1 MNFEIAKGHFNVAVL
16 LTLSG
21 GFLDAFTY
29 IGHGKVFANSMT
41 GNIVLLAVN
50 LAAGDWQQASRHIS
64 PIVGFACG
72 VLAAHLLQLVT
83 PRRVRHPEIAALVFE
98 IVFLTASS
106 LKGLPEFWLIPGIS
120 FVATLQ
126 TMFFT
131 HSGEVAYTSVMTT
144 GNLRRCAQL
153 FFESTIPGRDSA
165 GLHDAAV
172 LGAISLSFALGAVVG
187 GLTTRRLHDA
197 ALRVPATF
205 LFAALLDICRRVLSS
220 RSTDIY
226 GTASRPDGQV
236 PSRNH

>member
-1 MNFEIAKGHFNVAVL
+1 MDIEAAQAHPNVAVL

-64 PIVGFACG
+64 PIVGFVCG
-72 VLAAHLLQLVT
+72 VLAAHLLQLVI
-83 PRRVRHPEIAALVFE
+83 PRRVRHPAIAALLFE
-98 IVFLTASS
+98 IVFLAAAS

-131 HSGEVAYTSVMTT
+131 RSGRLTYTSVMTT

-153 FFESTIPGRDSA
+153 FFESTIPRRDSV

-197 ALRVPATF
+197 ALCVPAAF
-205 LFAALLDICRRVLSS
+205 LFAALLDICRRVMAS
-220 RSTDIY
+220 RSTEACA
-226 GTASRPDGQV
+226 TTFRPDGQI
-236 PSRNH
+236 PSRKD

>member
-1 MNFEIAKGHFNVAVL
+1 MDIDAAKTHPNVALL

-64 PIVGFACG
+64 PLVGFACG
-72 VLAAHLLQLVT
+72 VLAAHLLQRVT
-83 PRRVRHPEIAALVFE
+83 PCRDRHPAIAALVFE
-98 IVFLTASS
+98 IVFLAAAS
-106 LKGLPEFWLIPGIS
+106 LKRLPEFWLIPGIS

-153 FFESTIPGRDSA
+153 FFDSTIPGRDSA
-165 GLHDAAV
+165 GLHDAAA
-172 LGAISLSFALGAVVG
+172 LGAISLSFALGAVIG
-187 GLTTRRLHDA
+187 GLCTHRLHDA
-197 ALRVPATF
+197 ALCVPAAF

-220 RSTDIY
+220 RPTDVHS
-226 GTASRPDGQV
+226 TASQPDGQV
-236 PSRNH
+236 PRRNH

>member
-1 MNFEIAKGHFNVAVL
+1 MNIQAAKAHPNGAVL

-50 LAAGDWQQASRHIS
+50 LAAGNWQQVSRHIS
-64 PIVGFACG
+64 PIVGFLCG
-72 VLAAHLLQLVT
+72 VLVAHLLQLMT
-83 PRRVRHPEIAALVFE
+83 PRRVRYPEVASLVFE
-98 IVFLTASS
+98 IAFLAGAA

-131 HSGEVAYTSVMTT
+131 HSGKLTYTSVMTT

-153 FFESTIPGRDSA
+153 FFESTIPNRDSV

-172 LGAISLSFALGAVVG
+172 LGAISLSFALGAVIG

-197 ALRVPATF
+197 ALCVPAAF
-205 LFAALLDICRRVLSS
+205 LLAALLDICRRVLSS
-220 RSTDIY
+220 RSADVR
-226 GTASRPDGQV
+226 GAAPRPDGHV